1 MPPATGRADRRR
13 NRERLIAAAVEV
25 FGRDGA
31 AAPLEQIAR
40 CAGVGS
46 ATLHRHFG
54 SRRDLLEAVC
64 ADGMDR
70 LCVRA
75 EALAAGP
82 AEEAGTAL
90 WGWLDE
96 LVRFASATRGVV
108 GVLLAEP
115 AAPELPVCHS
125 NRLRDVL
132 GPLRARAAGSGA
144 VHPEATVDDLL
155 VLVTG
160 ISRVTEDDPEAASR
174 LLRLAR
180 SGIGSN
186 QPRKGDAHGRS
197 VID

>member
-1 MPPATGRADRRR
+1 MSPATGRADRRR
-13 NRERLIAAAVEV
+13 NRERLIEAAAEV
-25 FGRDGA
+25 FRRDGP
-31 AAPLEQIAR
+31 AAPLEEIAR
-40 CAGVGS
+40 RAGVGS

-64 ADGMDR
+64 ADGIDQ

-75 EALAAGP
+75 GELAAGDGD
-82 AEEAGTAL
+82 AAADL

-115 AAPELPVCHS
+115 PGPELPVCHS

-155 VLVTG
+155 ALVTG
-160 ISRVTEDDPEAASR
+160 ISRVTEDAPEAASR

-180 SGIGSN
+180 AGVGSD
-186 QPRKGDAHGRS
+186 RISHERVARVGGA
-197 VID
+197 